1 MADSPFRQ
9 LPAVHEVLAEPALHA
24 ALAEHDH
31 GTVVDAIRAELDLLR
46 AVLREGPDSQ
56 GGSLNGI
63 GTGSESSSCQEE
75 DQADSNSSRRLEGMG
90 TGSESSKCL
99 SPFLPDALTAS
110 AIATRVDLKLAQAHQ
125 PRLRPVINATGIL
138 LHTNLGRAPL
148 AEAAANAAYEAARGY
163 LNLELSLN
171 TGKRSSRQDCVREWL
186 CRLTGAESAT
196 VVNNNAAGTIL
207 ALHAL
212 ARGKEVILSR
222 GQMVEIGGSFRIPE
236 ILAVGGAILREVGT
250 TNITRLSDYEQA
262 IGPNTGAIL
271 RIHPSNYRI
280 HGFTKSVSLE
290 DLVELGKRHQI
301 PVIDDVGSGALVDLA
316 PFGLTD
322 EPMLS
327 RSIVA
332 GADLVLASGDKLLG
346 GPQAGI
352 LLGRKDLIQKLE
364 RDPLMRAFRLDK
376 MSLAALEATLRLYLA
391 GDSPLQSIPV
401 LRMLT
406 ADVAELERR
415 ARELADTL
423 RPLPGLAAVEAEPS
437 TAYAG
442 GGSFPDQALPSWHV
456 KLKARDISETE
467 LARRLRT
474 GVPAV
479 LGHVKDGWVCL
490 DLRTIPAGKEELIVA
505 LIESALAS

>member
-1 MADSPFRQ
+1 MSMADSPFRQ
-9 LPAVHEVLAEPALHA
+9 LPAVHEVLADPALEG
-24 ALAEHDH
+24 ALKNHER
-31 GTVVDAIRAELDLLR
+31 GTVVDAVRAELAR
-46 AVLREGPDSQ
+46 VRTGLREEPA
-56 GGSLNGI
+56 LNG
-63 GTGSESSSCQEE
+63 
-75 DQADSNSSRRLEGMG
+75 A
-90 TGSESSKCL
+90 
-99 SPFLPDALTAS
+99 ATAS
-110 AIATRVDLKLAQAHQ
+110 AIATRVELALTQALQ
-125 PRLRPVINATGIL
+125 PRLRPVVNATGIL

-148 AEAAANAAYEAARGY
+148 AEAAAKAAYEAARGY
-163 LNLELSLN
+163 LNLELSLE

-196 VVNNNAAGTIL
+196 VVNNNAAATIL
-207 ALHAL
+207 SLRAIAH
-212 ARGKEVILSR
+212 GKEVILSR

-236 ILAVGGAILREVGT
+236 ILAVSGAILREVGT
-250 TNITRLSDYEQA
+250 TNITRLGDYEQA

-290 DLVELGKRHQI
+290 ELVELGKRHHL
-301 PVIDDVGSGALVDLA
+301 PVIDDVGSGSLVDLA
-316 PFGLTD
+316 PFGLPD

-327 RSIVA
+327 QSIAA

-352 LLGRKDLIQKLE
+352 LLGRKDLIHKLE
-364 RDPLMRAFRLDK
+364 KDPLMRAFRLDK
-376 MSLAALEATLRLYLA
+376 MTLAALEATLRLYLA

-406 ADVAELERR
+406 AKVVELEKR
-415 ARELADTL
+415 ARELAERL
-423 RPLPGLAAVEAEPS
+423 RNLPGVAAVEVEPS

-456 KLKARDISETE
+456 KLKAKDMSETE

-474 GVPAV
+474 GTPAV
-479 LGHVKDGWVCL
+479 LGHVKEGWVCL
-490 DLRTIPAGKEELIVA
+490 DLRTVVA
-505 LIESALAS
+505 KIEGDIADAVGGALTAL